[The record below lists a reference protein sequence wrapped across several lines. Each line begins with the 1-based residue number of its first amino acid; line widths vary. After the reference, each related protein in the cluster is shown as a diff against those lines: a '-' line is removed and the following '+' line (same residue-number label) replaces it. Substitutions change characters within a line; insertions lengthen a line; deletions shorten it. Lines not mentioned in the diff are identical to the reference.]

1 MKENPSKMTQ
11 KSSNTKE
18 RKPKL
23 QKSVSSKLRRE
34 AINWEPPYPEGEDDV
49 SLQRHKECLQR
60 MRILC
65 GG

>member
-11 KSSNTKE
+11 KSSYTKE

-23 QKSVSSKLRRE
+23 PKSVSSKLRRG

-49 SLQRHKECLQR
+49 SLQRHT
-60 MRILC
+60 
-65 GG
+65 